1 MKLVERAQ
9 DQSALMLKEK
19 PIIKNRQLK
28 LRLNNISADNDDR
41 NLFDNSPCDT
51 VAPVRHRLNN
61 IRTNRTNSVTDH
73 SFSTA
78 PSGHL
83 LNSNLTFMNSL
94 QVNNRI

>member
-9 DQSALMLKEK
+9 EQSQQILKDKQKVRNKEVK
-19 PIIKNRQLK
+19 LK
-28 LRLNNISADNDDR
+28 LQNNSVANEKRFMLDDSPQYPVRNHLNNIK
-41 NLFDNSPCDT
+41 
-51 VAPVRHRLNN
+51 
-61 IRTNRTNSVTDH
+61 TNRTNSVTDQ

-94 QVNNRI
+94 VIGTQV